1 MPDDELPNISRDWD
15 LPDDDRA
22 YELARQASLPAEL
35 VNPADALGDDEWK
48 RRVDED
54 VLGMG
59 ENAAIDFGY
68 EWNWEMTPGQRA
80 SALADVAL
88 RREVASFVDEA
99 SSLVAKPPVDPMEFA
114 AKTRERRAER
124 ARRI

>member
-1 MPDDELPNISRDWD
+1 MSDELPNVSRDWD

-54 VLGMG
+54 ILGMG
-59 ENAAIDFGY
+59 ENAVIEFGY

-88 RREVASFVDEA
+88 RREVASFVDDA
-99 SSLVAKPPVDPMEFA
+99 SSLAAKPPVDPMEFA